1 MAKKYRIKPGIIG
14 NAVMDAYYKIEYD
27 VINTYRKIEKAFVDR
42 FLEEVD
48 EDEPAGRRPY
58 GKKATYK
65 HHERQE
71 KETMKKSNFVALIL
85 GTVGVVFFALGMCMT
100 TLTEWNMF
108 QQGIICGVIGLAVLL
123 ADLVIGRRM
132 EGKKPIHLSGKTLA
146 TIALA
151 VVGALLLGVGMCL
164 CMVFGYLVQGILIGL
179 VGIVG
184 LLCLIPLTK
193 GLKD

>member
-14 NAVMDAYYKIEYD
+14 NAVMDAYYKIEHD

-123 ADLVIGRRM
+123 ADLVIWRRM
-132 EGKKPIHLSGKTLA
+132 EGKEPIHLSGKTLA

-151 VVGALLLGVGMCL
+151 VVGALLLGVGRCL

-193 GLKD
+193 GLK

>member
-1 MAKKYRIKPGIIG
+1 MAKKYRIKPGFIG

-27 VINTYRKIEKAFVDR
+27 VISTYQKIEKAFVDR

-123 ADLVIGRRM
+123 ADLVIWRRM
-132 EGKKPIHLSGKTLA
+132 EGKEPIHLSGKTLA

-164 CMVFGYLVQGILIGL
+164 CMVFGYMVQGILIGL

-193 GLKD
+193 GLK

>member
-27 VINTYRKIEKAFVDR
+27 VINTYLKIEKAFVDR

-48 EDEPAGRRPY
+48 EDEAAGRRPY

-123 ADLVIGRRM
+123 ADLVIWRRM
-132 EGKKPIHLSGKTLA
+132 EGKEPIHLSGKTLA

-164 CMVFGYLVQGILIGL
+164 CMVFGYMVQGILIGL

-193 GLKD
+193 GLK

>member
-27 VINTYRKIEKAFVDR
+27 VINTYLKIEKAFVDR

-100 TLTEWNMF
+100 TLTEWNIF

-123 ADLVIGRRM
+123 ANLVIWRRM
-132 EGKKPIHLSGKTLA
+132 EGKEPIHLSGKTLA

-164 CMVFGYLVQGILIGL
+164 CMVFGYRVQGILIGL

-193 GLKD
+193 GLK